1 MTGTARAS
9 IAIISTALVDLLRS
23 GLERDGL
30 DGVVALG
37 ASASSARKPARARLE
52 VVLHRINP
60 DPAMRQAPPGR
71 DGPVERALALRLG
84 YVVLARGPGPAA
96 EQRAITA
103 ALRALTDEPELIAGR
118 SGPWRVGVETVTDEL
133 RLAFFSAM
141 RLPVCPSAWCDITGV
156 ID

>member
-30 DGVVALG
+30 EGVVALG
-37 ASASSARKPARARLE
+37 ASASSARKPGRARLE

-71 DGPVERALALRLG
+71 DGPVEHALALRLG

-103 ALRALTDEPELIAGR
+103 ALRALTDEPVLAGGR
-118 SGPWRVGVETVTDEL
+118 GPWRVGVEAVTDEL
-133 RLAFFSAM
+133 RLAFFAAM